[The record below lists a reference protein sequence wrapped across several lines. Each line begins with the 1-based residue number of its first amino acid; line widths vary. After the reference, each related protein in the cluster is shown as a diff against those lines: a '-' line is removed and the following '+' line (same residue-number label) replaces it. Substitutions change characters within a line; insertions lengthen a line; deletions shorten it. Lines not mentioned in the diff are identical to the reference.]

1 MPTETKMSGKGSQ
14 PAVRFSL
21 RLRVSAVKALLF
33 IILKN
38 VFFFAIHS
46 QQGSI
51 TPRKPLSAIEKKA
64 YISDMYLFSVE
75 SCHPYLLN

>member
-1 MPTETKMSGKGSQ
+1 MPMETKMSGKGSQ

-21 RLRVSAVKALLF
+21 RLCGKSFVIYNFEERL
-33 IILKN
+33 
-38 VFFFAIHS
+38 FFAIHS